1 MTEQELVYNAMP
13 GTVAEIMERTGLTEY
28 RVRAEIINLRH
39 RDVRIEGVGPRNPSR
54 VYHARD
60 PLPDQ
65 HAPIPRKPG
74 KTKPPKQRKKKAKLK
89 KAARPSVGKTA
100 RQRPRQLYRLP
111 DAAQA
116 TPSQEREVTAETILR
131 DCLRCKTTFDT
142 TRHGPRYCIDCRGRM
157 SKLI

>member
-39 RDVRIEGVGPRNPSR
+39 RDVRVEGVGPLNASR

-65 HAPIPRKPG
+65 HAPIPKKAMKPRK
-74 KTKPPKQRKKKAKLK
+74 KKPPKKRKKKVAGP
-89 KAARPSVGKTA
+89 AVGKVA
-100 RQRPRQLYRLP
+100 RQRPRQLFRLP
-111 DAAQA
+111 DAPQA
-116 TPSQEREVTAETILR
+116 TLAQERAVTAEPITR
-131 DCLRCKTTFDT
+131 DSLRCKTTFET
-142 TRHGPRYCIDCRGRM
+142 TRHGPRYCGECRSRM
-157 SKLI
+157 TRLM

>member
-39 RDVRIEGVGPRNPSR
+39 RDVRIEGVGPLNASR

-65 HAPIPRKPG
+65 RAPMPKKAPKAG
-74 KTKPPKQRKKKAKLK
+74 KNRKKAKPK
-89 KAARPSVGKTA
+89 RVARPSVGKTA
-100 RQRPRQLYRLP
+100 RQRPRQLFRLP
-111 DAAQA
+111 DAPLA
-116 TPSQEREVTAETILR
+116 TLAQERAVTAETITR
-131 DCLRCKTTFDT
+131 DCLKCRKPFET
-142 TRHGPRYCIDCRGRM
+142 TRHGPRYCPPCRASMLRHE
-157 SKLI
+157 